1 MQVQKIMTRDVVT
14 VDSETDLRDV
24 ARTLVKHGIT
34 GVPVCGAEREVLGV
48 VSEGD
53 LLVKEGGP
61 RDKRRLFG
69 RLRSSDR
76 ENARKVYAR
85 RAWEAMTAPAVTI
98 SPYASVAEAARRM
111 SDLGIKRLPV
121 VTDNRVVGIV
131 SRTDL
136 VRAFIQSDEEIRRE
150 IQEDLLR
157 RTLWLE
163 VPEAVQVHVHHG
175 AVRLTG
181 QVETATDALLLHRL
195 AARVPGVV
203 SVEAEV
209 GWRFD
214 DDERAQRELERL
226 QLMAPR

>member
-61 RDKRRLFG
+61 RDKLRLFG

-76 ENARKVYAR
+76 ENARKVHAR
-85 RAWEAMTAPAVTI
+85 RVWEAMTAPAVTI
-98 SPYASVAEAARRM
+98 SPYAAVAAAARRM

-121 VTDNRVVGIV
+121 VNDNRVVGIV
-131 SRTDL
+131 SRSDL
-136 VRAFIQSDEEIRRE
+136 VRVFLQSDEEI
-150 IQEDLLR
+150 
-157 RTLWLE
+157 
-163 VPEAVQVHVHHG
+163 
-175 AVRLTG
+175 
-181 QVETATDALLLHRL
+181 
-195 AARVPGVV
+195 
-203 SVEAEV
+203 
-209 GWRFD
+209 
-214 DDERAQRELERL
+214 
-226 QLMAPR
+226 